1 MFPVSQN
8 VRKEDVLCVFLFT
21 FTVFKVNLDCILHI
35 HKLVVRKRF
44 IQNDSYHP

>member
-21 FTVFKVNLDCILHI
+21 FTVNLDCILHI
-35 HKLVVRKRF
+35 HKLVVRK
-44 IQNDSYHP
+44 